1 MTAIRHIVFDLG
13 RVLLHWEPELP
24 YRRLIPD
31 DVARR
36 RFMAEVCNAAWLRET
51 DLGVTWDEAERRLI
65 ERFPDQA
72 DMIRAFRRNWH
83 AMVPD
88 TIADTPEI
96 LAELLAAGYDVTALT
111 NFAEDTYEEALERFP
126 LLRSFRGVTV
136 SAHAQL
142 AKPDEAIFDHHA
154 KAFGLTPAATLFF
167 DDIAANVAAARRA
180 GWNAEQFIDAAK
192 MRAELHRHGINVG

>member
-1 MTAIRHIVFDLG
+1 MSEIRHIVFDLG

-31 DVARR
+31 DDARR
-36 RFMAEVCNAAWLRET
+36 RFMTEVCNAAWLRET
-51 DLGVTWDEAERRLI
+51 DLGGSWDAAERRLI
-65 ERFPDQA
+65 ERFPEEA
-72 DMIRAFRRNWH
+72 EMIRAFRRNWH
-83 AMVPD
+83 EMVPY

-96 LAELLAAGYDVTALT
+96 LAALLAAGYDVTALT

-142 AKPDEAIFDHHA
+142 IKPDEAIFYHHA
-154 KAFGLTPAATLFF
+154 EAFDLAPSATLFF
-167 DDIAANVAAARRA
+167 DDVADNVAAARRA
-180 GWNAEQFIDAAK
+180 GWNAEQFIDAAT
-192 MRAELHRHGINVG
+192 MRADLRRYGIAVD